1 MSAQESKGKPAL
13 EAGQD
18 GDPSKGPTATQA
30 FTPEQLG
37 ELNRLTARGRKDLEK
52 LIEDRL
58 AAVQKGL
65 APISAFAQ
73 EYRAF
78 SASTLR

>member
-1 MSAQESKGKPAL
+1 MSAQESQGQPAP
-13 EAGQD
+13 EAGQG
-18 GDPSKGPTATQA
+18 GDTSSQA

-37 ELNRLTARGRKDLEK
+37 ELNRLSARGKKDLEK